1 MQLLVD
7 YQWEIFIL
15 CEVLSLVALLI
26 FGLLR
31 YYYGKKQL
39 NNLFILLFL
48 LLLILEAILGVL
60 IYRVTGEFSTFQII
74 IIIFVLYAC
83 TFGIFDFIKLDR
95 WMRRK
100 IGNWRGI
107 DLLTETDHQAIA
119 KQKDPKHIAK
129 VNRISAMIHLIVFVT
144 VQAIFWSYGTEN
156 FEEALG
162 YLTDLSWIETG
173 DYKDSPYPNETLFS
187 IGMIWMIVFV
197 IDFIY
202 SWSYTFFPAKK

>member
-1 MQLLVD
+1 
-7 YQWEIFIL
+7 
-15 CEVLSLVALLI
+15 
-26 FGLLR
+26 
-31 YYYGKKQL
+31 
-39 NNLFILLFL
+39 
-48 LLLILEAILGVL
+48 
-60 IYRVTGEFSTFQII
+60 
-74 IIIFVLYAC
+74 
-83 TFGIFDFIKLDR
+83 
-95 WMRRK
+95 
-100 IGNWRGI
+100 
-107 DLLTETDHQAIA
+107 
-119 KQKDPKHIAK
+119 
-129 VNRISAMIHLIVFVT
+129 MIHLIVFVT

>member
-39 NNLFILLFL
+39 SNLFILLFL

-107 DLLTETDHQAIA
+107 DLLTETDHQAI
-119 KQKDPKHIAK
+119 
-129 VNRISAMIHLIVFVT
+129 
-144 VQAIFWSYGTEN
+144 EN
-156 FEEALG
+156 KK
-162 YLTDLSWIETG
+162 TR
-173 DYKDSPYPNETLFS
+173 S
-187 IGMIWMIVFV
+187 ILL
-197 IDFIY
+197 
-202 SWSYTFFPAKK
+202 K

>member
-31 YYYGKKQL
+31 YYFGKKQL
-39 NNLFILLFL
+39 SNLFILLFL

-60 IYRVTGEFSTFQII
+60 IYRVTGKFSTFQII

-107 DLLTETDHQAIA
+107 DLLTEKDYQAIA

-129 VNRISAMIHLIVFVT
+129 VNRISAMIHLIVFV
-144 VQAIFWSYGTEN
+144 
-156 FEEALG
+156 
-162 YLTDLSWIETG
+162 
-173 DYKDSPYPNETLFS
+173 
-187 IGMIWMIVFV
+187 IWNR
-197 IDFIY
+197 
-202 SWSYTFFPAKK
+202 KL